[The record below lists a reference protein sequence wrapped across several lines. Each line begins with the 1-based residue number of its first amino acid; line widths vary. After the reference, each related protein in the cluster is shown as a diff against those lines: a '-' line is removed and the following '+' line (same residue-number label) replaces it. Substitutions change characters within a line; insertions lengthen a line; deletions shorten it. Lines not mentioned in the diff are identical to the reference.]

1 MFLSS
6 VGMLSCRGCP
16 ILWMIPC
23 CLFEPPPSRYNF
35 LKIQSML
42 FFLMLLSLW
51 ILLFTPRSGSLHVLL
66 VLRGLILPTAATPST
81 SSSSQFLCETP
92 QRPLDSLL
100 GPPQGL
106 GGGGGHGTNVGILGG
121 VSMGHICATSV
132 PPPPAPWV
140 YWLSGLVS
148 PRTLFSYSFSSAF
161 LCPLAALVR
170 SLMP

>member
-1 MFLSS
+1 MVFLSS

-51 ILLFTPRSGSLHVLL
+51 IFLFTPRSGSLHVLL
-66 VLRGLILPTAATPST
+66 VLRGLILPTAAIPGT

-92 QRPLDSLL
+92 PRPLDSLL

-121 VSMGHICATSV
+121 VSMGHIWATSG
-132 PPPPAPWV
+132 PPPQLHGGIGCQGWSLPELCSHAPS
-140 YWLSGLVS
+140 LQ
-148 PRTLFSYSFSSAF
+148 PFS
-161 LCPLAALVR
+161 ALWQPWSDR
-170 SLMP
+170 